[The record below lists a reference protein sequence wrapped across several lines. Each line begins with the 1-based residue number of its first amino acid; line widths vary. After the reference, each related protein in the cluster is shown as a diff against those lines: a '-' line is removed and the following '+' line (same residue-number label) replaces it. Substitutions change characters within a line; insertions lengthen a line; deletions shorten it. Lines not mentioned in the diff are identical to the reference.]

1 MYVLIGAVAGHAGKY
16 APWSFV
22 LAAIVMAL
30 TVGSYAE
37 LSTRFP
43 VSAGEA
49 AYVKAAF
56 QSRIMSTLTGLL
68 TMIGWSV
75 VVLSGSEKKLRID
88 RMSVTNWP
96 VPVAARSSGPRVSL
110 WTRTGTGVQMT
121 YHFTKAVDMSF
132 EDAVLSTKEALKRH
146 NFQVLTEIDM
156 KDNFKKGLNVDFR
169 PYLILGACNPEL
181 SYRALQ
187 AEDKIGTMLPCNVVV
202 QQQED
207 GRVEVSAID
216 PVASMQAV
224 THVVLGQIAED
235 IRSHLQHVIDEV
247 GNATEAAGAS

>member
-1 MYVLIGAVAGHAGKY
+1 
-16 APWSFV
+16 
-22 LAAIVMAL
+22 
-30 TVGSYAE
+30 
-37 LSTRFP
+37 
-43 VSAGEA
+43 
-49 AYVKAAF
+49 
-56 QSRIMSTLTGLL
+56 
-68 TMIGWSV
+68 
-75 VVLSGSEKKLRID
+75 
-88 RMSVTNWP
+88 
-96 VPVAARSSGPRVSL
+96 
-110 WTRTGTGVQMT
+110 MT
-121 YHFTKAVDMSF
+121 YHFTKTVDMSF

-146 NFQVLTEIDM
+146 NFRVLTEIDM

-169 PYLILGACNPEL
+169 PYLILGTCNPEL

-207 GRVEVSAID
+207 GRVEVSAVD

-247 GNATEAAGAS
+247 GNATEAAGAR